1 MVRVL
6 ELLIRLMNCCV
17 SNCARRVAIFFR
29 SPGVYAWGQ
38 RGHRTRFIARFSGLL
53 AATALAERRWL
64 KPTQSPVNGADE
76 GSVGR
81 TATPGVNA
89 WAREKGTIVFGDE
102 EGIGRTATAGVNAW
116 ARKKRSFVFAALVI
130 GVSALVGCQQ
140 KMAKEPKYLPLS
152 ESSFFG
158 DERSARPDVSGTV
171 ARGSLE
177 TESPEFQGLRSPPEE
192 GAPPPTSFGTVGI
205 DSTPEQL
212 RKAYV
217 DEFPIPID
225 RETLARGQSR
235 FTIYCAVCHGTLGDG
250 KGTIVE
256 RGFTTPPT
264 YHSDRLRQA
273 PVGYLFNVATHGFG
287 AMPAL
292 DSQIPPRDRWVIV
305 AYVRALQL
313 SQHAPL
319 KDLPEEEQKRATAE
333 LSKTQATDDRAGK

>member
-1 MVRVL
+1 M
-6 ELLIRLMNCCV
+6 
-17 SNCARRVAIFFR
+17 FFR
-29 SPGVYAWGQ
+29 SPGVYAWRQ
-38 RGHRTRFIARFSGLL
+38 RRTKTVCPARFSGLI
-53 AATALAERRWL
+53 AAAALAKSLWL
-64 KPTQSPVNGADE
+64 KPTQSPVNGADDE
-76 GSVGR
+76 GIGR

-89 WAREKGTIVFGDE
+89 WARENGTIVFGTVL
-102 EGIGRTATAGVNAW
+102 RRFAFPRATWMIAVA
-116 ARKKRSFVFAALVI
+116 VI
-130 GVSALVGCQQ
+130 AVVGCQQ

-158 DERSARPDVSGTV
+158 DERSSRPDVSGTV

-177 TESPEFQGLRSPPEE
+177 TESPEFQGLRSPPEA

-212 RKAYV
+212 RKAYL
-217 DEFPIPID
+217 DEFPIPING
-225 RETLARGQSR
+225 ETLARGQQR

-292 DSQIPPRDRWVIV
+292 DSQIPPRDRWAIV
-305 AYVRALQL
+305 AYIRALQL
-313 SQHAPL
+313 SQHLPL
-319 KDLPEEEQKRATAE
+319 KDLPQEEQKQATAE
-333 LSKTQATDDRAGK
+333 LSKIQATDDRAGK